1 MKLELSRYYS
11 ESSEKYFLQLR
22 KIDDKGNTVL
32 STIYHDD
39 EREEAL
45 AHMERMKV
53 GAKPV
58 EILKTIEL

>member
-22 KIDDKGNTVL
+22 KIDDNGVVFL
-32 STIYHDD
+32 CVIYDDD